1 MASKLKPLSAS
12 IVEEVFIPS
21 PLVRIATEDGEIMVD
36 LYAVSAV
43 EHNNTDDTIGVLLR
57 SGEGFRIAGLSK
69 ERQKAVFEAL
79 LLRLGALSDANVEVL

>member
-1 MASKLKPLSAS
+1 MASKLKPLKAS

-43 EHNNTDDTIGVLLR
+43 EYNATDDTIGVLLR
-57 SGEGFRIAGLSK
+57 SGEGFRINGLTK
-69 ERQKAVFEAL
+69 ERQRIVFEAL
-79 LLRLGALSDANVEVL
+79 LLRLGALSDANVEIL